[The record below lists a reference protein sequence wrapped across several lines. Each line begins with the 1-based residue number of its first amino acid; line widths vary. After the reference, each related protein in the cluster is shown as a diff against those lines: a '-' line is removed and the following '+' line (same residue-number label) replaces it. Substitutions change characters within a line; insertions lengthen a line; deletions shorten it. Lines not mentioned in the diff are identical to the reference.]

1 MDYMTIDGR
10 CVPIEGEKNIL
21 ALIRKAGI
29 DLPTFCYHSELSVY
43 GACRMCV
50 VEDDRGRILASCSE
64 QPRPGMVIRT
74 NTTKIRKYRKLI
86 IELLLASHCR
96 DCTVCTKNGNCEL
109 QNIAFKV
116 GIHAVRFLN
125 NRKQVPIDISS
136 PSIVRD
142 PNKCILCGD
151 CVRTCAE
158 IQAVG
163 AIDFAHR
170 GSNMEVTPAFGKEL
184 ADTDCVG
191 CGQCRV
197 VCPTG
202 ALTIRTNVTD
212 VWNAVAD
219 PKKRVVV
226 QIAPA
231 VRVAIGEKFGFPK
244 GTNVMGKIVAALRL
258 MGFDKI
264 YDTNFAADLTIMEES
279 KEFAERLKKNEKL
292 PLFTSCCPG
301 WVKFCETKYPE
312 FADNIS
318 TCRSPQGMFS
328 AVVKEYFAKADE
340 EEGKETF
347 VVSIMPCTAK
357 KGEILR
363 PDNFTDGRQD
373 TDSVITSVELIRMI
387 RQAGIKFEEI
397 ESEAPDMPFGMASGA
412 ASIFGVTGGVTE
424 AVLRHVSEDKNHKTL
439 SQISFSGVRGID
451 GVKEATVQI
460 GDREVKIAVA
470 NGLANAALILE
481 NIKAGEAHY
490 DFVEVMACRR
500 GCIAGG
506 GQPLP
511 MGPRTKA
518 GRSDGIYAVDRESQI
533 RFADDNPV
541 MNQIYEGVIAGQEH
555 RLLHRNLENSN

>member
-1 MDYMTIDGR
+1 MDYMIIDGR

-21 ALIRKAGI
+21 AVIRKAGI

-50 VEDDRGRILASCSE
+50 VEDERGRIMASCSE
-64 QPRPGMVIRT
+64 QPRPGMVIKT
-74 NTTKIRKYRKLI
+74 NTPKIRKYRKLI
-86 IELLLASHCR
+86 IELLLSSHCR
-96 DCTVCTKNGNCEL
+96 DCTVCTRNGNCEL

-116 GIHAVRFLN
+116 GLHAVRFLN
-125 NRKQVPIDISS
+125 NKRKEEIDISS
-136 PSIVRD
+136 PCIVRD

-170 GSNMEVTPAFGKEL
+170 GSKLEVTPAFGKKL

-202 ALTIRTNVTD
+202 AITVRTNVTE
-212 VWNAVAD
+212 VWDAIAD
-219 PKKRVVV
+219 PNIRVVA

-231 VRVAIGEKFGFPK
+231 VRLAVGDKFGLPK
-244 GTNVMGKIVAALRL
+244 GTNAMGKLVAAMRI
-258 MGFDKI
+258 MGFDAV
-264 YDTNFAADLTIMEES
+264 YDTNFGADLTIVEES
-279 KEFAERLKKNEKL
+279 KELAERLEKNENL

-312 FADNIS
+312 FAGNIS
-318 TCRSPQGMFS
+318 SCRSPQGMFS
-328 AVVKEYFAKADE
+328 AVVKDYFAEADK
-340 EEGKETF
+340 EEGKKTF
-347 VVSIMPCTAK
+347 VVSVMPCTAK
-357 KGEILR
+357 KAEIKR

-373 TDSVITSVELIRMI
+373 TDSVLTTIEIIRMI
-387 RQAGIKFEEI
+387 RQAGIKFDELEG
-397 ESEAPDMPFGMASGA
+397 EAPDMPFGVASGA

-424 AVLRHVSEDKNHKTL
+424 AVLRHLSEQKGHQII
-439 SQISFSGVRGID
+439 SQISFSGVRGDD
-451 GVKEATVQI
+451 GLKETSI
-460 GDREVKIAVA
+460 KLGDRDVKIAIV
-470 NGLANAALILE
+470 NGLANAADLLE
-481 NIKAGEAHY
+481 KIKSGEAHY

-500 GCIAGG
+500 GCIVGG

-511 MGPRTKA
+511 MGARTRKNRA
-518 GRSDGIYAVDRESQI
+518 DGIYAVDRQSQI
-533 RFADDNPV
+533 RFAEDNPIV
-541 MNQIYEGVIAGQEH
+541 AQIYRDVINGNEH
-555 RLLHRNLENSN
+555 RLLHRNMGEKE

>member
-43 GACRMCV
+43 GACRMCM
-50 VEDDRGRILASCSE
+50 VEDERGKIFASCSE
-64 QPRPGMVIRT
+64 QPRPGMIIRT
-74 NTTKIRKYRKLI
+74 NTKRLRKYRKLI
-86 IELLLASHCR
+86 IELLLSSHCR
-96 DCTVCTKNGNCEL
+96 DCTVCTRNGNCEL

-116 GIHAVRFLN
+116 GIHNVRFPN
-125 NRKQVPIDISS
+125 NKEQVPVDLSS

-142 PNKCILCGD
+142 VNKCILCGD
-151 CVRTCAE
+151 CVRTCSE

-163 AIDFAHR
+163 AIDFTHR
-170 GSNMEVTPAFGKEL
+170 GSKVVVSPAFGKNLGE
-184 ADTDCVG
+184 TDCVG

-202 ALTIRTNVTD
+202 ALSVHTNVTD
-212 VWNAVAD
+212 VWDAIAD
-219 PKKRVVV
+219 PDIRVVA

-231 VRVAIGEKFGFPK
+231 VRIAIGDKFGIPK
-244 GTNVMGKIVAALRL
+244 GTNAMGKLVAALRI
-258 MGFDKI
+258 MGFDKV
-264 YDTNFAADLTIMEES
+264 YDTNFGADLTVMEES
-279 KEFAERLKKNEKL
+279 KELAKRLEKGENL

-312 FADNIS
+312 FAENIS

-328 AVVKEYFAKADE
+328 AVVKEYFKKDDE
-340 EEGKETF
+340 IEEKKTF

-357 KGEILR
+357 KAEILR

-373 TDSVITSVELIRMI
+373 TDKVLTTVEVVRMI
-387 RQAGIKFEEI
+387 RQAGIKFDEL

-412 ASIFGVTGGVTE
+412 ASIFGVTGGVAE
-424 AVLRHVSEDKNHKTL
+424 AVLRNLAADKGYQTL
-439 SQISFSGVRGID
+439 SQISFSGVRGDI
-451 GVKEATVQI
+451 GIKEAEFKM
-460 GDREVKIAVA
+460 GDRTVKLAVV
-470 NGLANAALILE
+470 NGLANAAKILDG
-481 NIKAGEAHY
+481 IKAGELQY

-511 MGPRTKA
+511 IGPRTRA
-518 GRSDGIYAVDRESQI
+518 SRSEGIYKVDRESQM
-533 RFADDNPV
+533 RYTVENPIV
-541 MNQIYEGVIAGQEH
+541 AKTYKEVVAGNEH
-555 RLLHRNLENSN
+555 RLLHRS